1 MKKGVFTI
9 LLSMLLPMTMLAQS
23 YSSLWKSVDVADT
36 KDLQQDKLKALTKIA
51 KKAEAEKEYGHLFK
65 ALLLQTTAKACLSPD
80 SLQPEVERLEAR
92 EAALKDDVA
101 KAVFSSALGH
111 LYNLR
116 ADGARDAKQKT
127 AFASK
132 SKVYYAQS
140 LQNVAKLAAVKTSVY
155 EPFMVEANYSK
166 IFNDDMLHVLG
177 YEAKAF
183 KVMHDY
189 YAASGNRNAACIT
202 ALEIIRRQEKTDETE
217 VRKSRYLQS
226 VDSLINIYGDLK
238 VAGELALE
246 HYKCLE
252 QIENA
257 TAAEKVQYINYA
269 VSKWGAWPPLNYLRN
284 AKMEL
289 ERPRFDINV
298 GDMMLL
304 PNMARKVRVNSICN
318 ISQLD
323 LAVYRLSLAG
333 DTELDP
339 NNDKDYQKIKK
350 HIVGT
355 VVHTDQLRYVGKA
368 AYDEYADSMSI
379 APLPVGVYLLEVTTD
394 NNSIKPERCLLH
406 VTNLYTMSE
415 KLPNNALRIA
425 VVNATTGAPIS
436 GAKVRLCFNERWTEQ
451 KIDDIT
457 VTTGANG
464 EVVYQC
470 PKQNPYTAYT
480 YTADDNACAKVG
492 LSGFYH
498 GKSYGDSERSVV
510 NTDRSIYRPGQKVNV
525 SVVCWKPNSKALTA
539 APVVGKE
546 VTLKLRDANYQDLAS
561 QVVTTDEYGQAS
573 AVFDLPAN
581 GITGSYRIYANS
593 NTTAFRVEKYKRP
606 TFTVDLD
613 KVTTAYSVGDTLK
626 LTGTARSYAGMPI
639 QNAKVKYTIKRN
651 VSSWWRMWF
660 DGNDRQLILNDT
672 VLTDDNGRFTLLMPM
687 LLPEQKSKSRLYF
700 NIEATALVTDAAGET
715 QQGFLSLP
723 LSNVSTVFTCNLPE
737 KNLVDS
743 LPSLTFNYLNIS
755 GEKIAGNVAYTID
768 GKPYHAQANTAI
780 DLKPLKL
787 HSGLHQLKAICGTDT
802 IARSFVVFSLK
813 DKKAPVETHDW
824 YYQSSTTFPA
834 TIQIG
839 NTDDEHH
846 IYYNVFSNGEFMQ
859 SGILEGHNSLHN
871 HTFNYKSEY
880 GDGITVTYAW
890 VHHGHLYTHTARISR
905 PQPDKHLNMSW
916 TSFRD
921 KLTPGQNERWTLKI
935 TTPDSKP
942 ADAQLMATLYDKSLD
957 ALSAHSL
964 DVINNGSFFNL
975 YTPSASWRGGSNQAT
990 GLHGYQSFNYL
1001 PYKYMQLSHFYYDC
1015 FSMPYSKLVYV
1026 RGYGNNRLMAKSDKV
1041 MACATEMAA
1050 MAPTEKQVL
1059 AEKQVLVGA
1068 IAGLSQK
1075 ESAQTSEAELTAN
1088 ASVQL
1093 RENFSETAFFAPSLT
1108 TNAQGEVAI
1117 SFTLP
1122 ESATT
1127 WRFLGLAHDKQMNSA
1142 TIQAEAVASKKVMV
1156 QPNMPRFVRHGDK
1169 AVIAARISN
1178 TTTDALKGTA
1188 RIEILEAE
1196 SGRVVFTQQK
1206 SFSLQ
1211 GEETQA
1217 VSFNF
1222 SATEGFYIC
1231 RIVASGK
1238 GFSDGEQH
1246 YLPVLSDKQMV
1257 TTTIPFTQTSA
1268 ATLTLS
1274 LDSVLPA
1281 KADKRKLTVEY
1292 TNNPSWLMI
1301 QTLPTVSEYCNQSS
1315 LSLASAYYATTISA
1329 NILQSNPEIKKA
1341 IDSWTADNT
1350 SLLSNLQRND
1360 ELKSIVLSESPW
1372 MLDAQDESGQKALL
1386 ATYYNKNNLSY
1397 KLSSINKLLA
1407 ETQNADGSFSWWKG
1421 MRSSTYVTT
1430 SVATLLSRLSAYG
1443 YSNSDVETMLSKAM
1457 AYLDAAATSRMHEM
1471 KKQKQPSLS
1480 SVDLDYLYLCALTK
1494 AGETPTIKYFK
1505 SLLLKANRKVDIRTK
1520 AIAAIALGKDNATA
1534 REYVESIKQ
1543 YTVSKPGM
1551 GRYFDTPRALY
1562 SWRNYRIPTQVA
1574 AIEAIAAVT
1583 PADRATIDDMRLW
1596 LLQQKRTQ
1604 SWDTPLNSVDAI
1616 HAFLVDNDEVLN
1628 QPSLTT
1634 IALDGKALPLPE
1646 ATAAVGYVKT
1656 TIDNPKASEIS
1667 FAKTSDGA
1675 SWGAVYGQ
1683 SLQPIAAVKSAN
1695 AGICVERTIGTAG
1708 KSLRVGDKVKV
1719 TITIVADRDYDFV
1732 QLCDKRAACLEPV
1745 SQLSGYR
1752 NGYYL
1757 APQDNCTN
1765 YFFDRLSKGKHVVET
1780 EYFVDRPGSYLSGVC
1795 TAECAYSPEF
1805 SGRAEAV
1812 QIVVNE

>member
-1 MKKGVFTI
+1 MKKGIFTI
-9 LLSMLLPMTMLAQS
+9 LLSMILPMTMLAQS

-36 KDLQQDKLKALTKIA
+36 KDLQQDKLKALNKIA
-51 KKAEAEKEYGHLFK
+51 TKAEAEKEYGHLFK
-65 ALLLQTTAKACLSPD
+65 ALLLQTTVKACLSPD
-80 SLQPEVERLEAR
+80 SLQPEILRLEAR
-92 EAALKDDVA
+92 EAILKDDVA
-101 KAVFSSALGH
+101 KAVFSSALGR

-116 ADGARDAKQKT
+116 ASGSRDTKEKV

-132 SKVYYAQS
+132 SKAYYDLS
-140 LQNVAKLAAVKTSVY
+140 LQNVAKLAAAKTSVY
-155 EPFMVEANYSK
+155 EPFVVQANYSE

-177 YEAKAF
+177 YEAKAY

-202 ALEIIRRQEKTDETE
+202 ALEIIRNQEKVDETE

-226 VDSLINIYGDLK
+226 VDSLINLYGDLK
-238 VAGELALE
+238 VAGELAIE

-252 QIENA
+252 LIENA
-257 TAAEKVQYINYA
+257 TAVEKVQYINYA
-269 VSKWGAWPPLNYLRN
+269 VSKWGTWPPLNYLRN

-304 PNMARKVRVNSICN
+304 PNIARKVRVNSICN

-333 DTELDP
+333 DTKLNP

-368 AYDEYADSMSI
+368 AYDEYADSMTI

-394 NNSIKPERCLLH
+394 KNSIKPERCLLH
-406 VTNLYTMSE
+406 VTNFFTMSE
-415 KLPNNALRIA
+415 KLPNKALRIA
-425 VVNATTGAPIS
+425 VVNATTGAPVS
-436 GAKVRLCFNERWTEQ
+436 GAKVRLSFNERWTEKQ
-451 KIDDIT
+451 IDDVTI
-457 VTTGANG
+457 TTGANG
-464 EVVYQC
+464 EVIYQC
-470 PKQNPYTAYT
+470 SKQTPSEAYT
-480 YTADDNACAKVG
+480 YTSDDNACGKVE

-498 GKSYGDSERSVV
+498 DRTYGDSERSVV

-546 VTLKLRDANYQDLAS
+546 VTLELRDANYQDLAS

-573 AVFDLPAN
+573 AVFDIPAN
-581 GITGSYRIYANS
+581 GLTGRYRIFANG
-593 NTTAFRVEKYKRP
+593 NCTTFRVEKYKRP
-606 TFTVDLD
+606 TFTVDID
-613 KVTTAYSVGDTLK
+613 KVTTEYSVGDTLK
-626 LTGTARSYAGMPI
+626 LAGTARSYAGMPI
-639 QNAKVKYTIKRN
+639 QNAKVKYTINRN
-651 VSSWWRMWF
+651 VSSWWRMWY
-660 DGNDRQLILNDT
+660 DDNDHQQIFNDT
-672 VLTDDNGRFTLLMPM
+672 VTTDDKGRFTLLMPM

-700 NIEATALVTDAAGET
+700 NIEATAIVTDAAGET

-743 LPSLTFNYLNIS
+743 LPAFTFSYLNIA

-768 GKPYHAQANTAI
+768 GKSYQIEANNEV
-780 DLKPLKL
+780 DLKPMKL

-802 IARSFVVFSLK
+802 IERHFIVFSLK
-813 DKKAPVETHDW
+813 DKKAPIETHDW
-824 YYQSSTTFPA
+824 YYQSSTTFPV

-846 IYYNVFSNGEFMQ
+846 IYYNVFSNGGYMQ
-859 SGILEGHNSLHN
+859 SGILEGHNNLHN
-871 HTFNYKSEY
+871 HTFTYKSEY
-880 GDGITVTYAW
+880 GDGITITYAW
-890 VHHGHLYTHTARISR
+890 VHHGHLYKHTAQILR

-935 TTPDSKP
+935 TTPDGK
-942 ADAQLMATLYDKSLD
+942 AANAQLMATLYDKSLD
-957 ALSAHSL
+957 ALMSHSL
-964 DVINNGSFFNL
+964 DAINNGSFFNF
-975 YTPSASWRGGSNQAT
+975 YTPSATWRGGSNDAT
-990 GLHGYQSFNYL
+990 GLYGYMSFSAL
-1001 PYKYMQLSHFYYDC
+1001 PNKYMQLSHFNYDC
-1015 FSMPYSKLVYV
+1015 FSMPTNKIFYI
-1026 RGYGNNRLMAKSDKV
+1026 RGYGNSKLLAKSDKV
-1041 MACATEMAA
+1041 MACTSELVA
-1050 MAPTEKQVL
+1050 MAPMADSAPL
-1059 AEKQVLVGA
+1059 LVG
-1068 IAGLSQK
+1068 GMPELHEK
-1075 ESAQTSEAELTAN
+1075 ESAQTSESELAVN

-1093 RENFSETAFFAPSLT
+1093 RENFSETAFFAPALI
-1108 TNAQGEVAI
+1108 TNAQGEVEL

-1142 TIQAEAVASKKVMV
+1142 TIEAEAIASKKVMV
-1156 QPNMPRFVRHGDK
+1156 QPNMARFVRHGDK

-1178 TTTDALKGTA
+1178 TTTEALKGTA
-1188 RIEILEAE
+1188 RIEIAEAE
-1196 SGRVVFTQQK
+1196 SGKVVFTQQK
-1206 SFSLQ
+1206 SFSLN
-1211 GEETQA
+1211 GDETQSVYFHFA
-1217 VSFNF
+1217 
-1222 SATEGFYIC
+1222 ATEGFYVC
-1231 RIVASGK
+1231 RIIASGK
-1238 GFSDGEQH
+1238 EFSDGEQH
-1246 YLPVLSDKQMV
+1246 YLPVLSDKEMV

-1268 ATLTLS
+1268 GSITFA
-1274 LDSVLPA
+1274 LDSLLPA

-1315 LSLASAYYATTISA
+1315 LSLAAAYYATTISA
-1329 NILQSNPEIKKA
+1329 NILNSNPAIKKA
-1341 IDSWTADNT
+1341 IESWTADNT

-1360 ELKSIVLSESPW
+1360 ELKSIILSESPW
-1372 MLDAQDESGQKALL
+1372 MLDAQDENGQKALL

-1397 KLSSINKLLA
+1397 KLTTINKLLA

-1421 MRSSTYVTT
+1421 MRGSLYVTT
-1430 SVATLLSRLSAYG
+1430 SVATIMSRLSAYG
-1443 YSNSDVETMLSKAM
+1443 YTNADIESMLSKAM
-1457 AYLDAAATSRMHEM
+1457 VYLDAAATTRMHEM
-1471 KKQKQPSLS
+1471 KKQKQPYLA

-1494 AGETPTIKYFK
+1494 AKESATIKYFK
-1505 SLLLKANRKVDIRTK
+1505 SLLLMANRKTDIRTK

-1551 GRYFDTPRALY
+1551 GRYFDTPKALY

-1574 AIEAIAAVT
+1574 AIEAIAAIT
-1583 PADRATIDDMRLW
+1583 PADHATISDMRLW
-1596 LLQQKRTQ
+1596 LLQQKHTQ

-1616 HAFLVDNDEVLN
+1616 HAFLVDNEEVLEERN
-1628 QPSLTT
+1628 LTS
-1634 IALDGKALPLPE
+1634 IALDDKALQLPE
-1646 ATAAVGYVKT
+1646 ATTAVGYVKT
-1656 TIDNPKASEIS
+1656 VVDNPKASDIS
-1667 FAKTSDGA
+1667 FSKTSDGA
-1675 SWGAVYGQ
+1675 SWGAIYGQ
-1683 SLQPIAAVKSAN
+1683 SLQPIASVKSAT
-1695 AGICVERTIGTAG
+1695 AGISVERRLEPSATAI
-1708 KSLRVGDKVKV
+1708 KVGDKVKV
-1719 TITIVADRDYDFV
+1719 VITIIADRDYDFV
-1732 QLCDKRAACLEPV
+1732 QICDKRAACLEPV
-1745 SQLSGYR
+1745 YQLSGYR

-1765 YFFDRLSKGKHVVET
+1765 YFFDHLSKGKHVVET
-1780 EYFVDRPGSYLSGVC
+1780 EYFVDRQGSYLSGVC

-1805 SGRAEAV
+1805 SGRAEA
-1812 QIVVNE
+1812 ISITVNE